1 MKNAEAILLV
11 KFNSTLSPEN
21 LQKTCLEDLEVF
33 RSVPGLIQKY
43 YISEESTGAIS
54 GFYIFENK
62 KARESFWNSDIAKN
76 IPARYGGIPDSFRVE
91 KYEMAIVLNDVEL
104 A

>member
-11 KFNSTLSPEN
+11 KFNSTLSPQD

-33 RSVPGLIQKY
+33 RNVPGLIQKY

-62 KARESFWNSDIAKN
+62 KARTAFWTSELAKG
-76 IPARYGGIPDSFRVE
+76 IPARYGGIPESFRVE
-91 KYEMAIVLNDVEL
+91 QYEMAIVLND
-104 A
+104 AQFA